1 MKPPQT
7 KPSLFFRLIV
17 PATVV
22 FILTILALIASL
34 FGDPNAPVSQ
44 WLEANGNNLLM
55 WEFVVVLTISFLAMA
70 VDRRRT
76 FRGIEEPRIHQTNA
90 TVSDNQASDVN

>member
-44 WLEANGNNLLM
+44 WLDANGNSLLL

-76 FRGIEEPRIHQTNA
+76 LRGIEEPRNDQTNA